1 MAALTVAMPVAGAT
15 MATSVAFVPK
25 GCFSIVAAA
34 RMAPIK
40 IKRRLSVVVKASPK
54 EDIKDKIPE
63 AIAEAQKTCEDDP
76 TSAPCAVAWD
86 NVEELTAEAAHQR
99 DRNKAN
105 SDPLETYCADNP
117 ETDECR
123 TYED

>member
-15 MATSVAFVPK
+15 MGTSVAFVPK

-54 EDIKDKIPE
+54 EDIKDKVS
-63 AIAEAQKTCEDDP
+63 T
-76 TSAPCAVAWD
+76 
-86 NVEELTAEAAHQR
+86 
-99 DRNKAN
+99 
-105 SDPLETYCADNP
+105 
-117 ETDECR
+117 
-123 TYED
+123 